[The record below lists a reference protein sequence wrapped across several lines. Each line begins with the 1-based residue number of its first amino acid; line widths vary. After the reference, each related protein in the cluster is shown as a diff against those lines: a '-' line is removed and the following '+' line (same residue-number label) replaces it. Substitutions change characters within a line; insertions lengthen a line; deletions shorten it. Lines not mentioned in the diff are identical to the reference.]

1 MFVRPSSLFLLL
13 EMHFSSLIAP
23 VFALLGAVSGNSL
36 AGRAAQLTQVQ
47 NFGDNPSGTG
57 MYIYV
62 PQKLAAKPA
71 VIVAIHFC
79 TGTAQA
85 YYQQSPYSK
94 LADQKGFIVIYP
106 SSPHAGTCWDVS
118 SQKSLKHN
126 GGGDSNAIANMVTY
140 TLKKY
145 NADPKR
151 VFVTG
156 SSSGAMMTNVMAST
170 YPELFAAATAYSGV
184 PAGCFVSSSG
194 QVDAWNST
202 CAQGNVDQSA
212 AYWTNV
218 VKNMYPGYSG
228 ARPRFQIYHGSIDTT
243 LRPNNYRESVK
254 EWTGVSGFDANKPQ
268 TVKNNF
274 PANGYTT
281 DIWGVDSAN
290 PLGKVQGIYAL
301 NVGHTVPINGA
312 QDMAWFGL

>member
-1 MFVRPSSLFLLL
+1 
-13 EMHFSSLIAP
+13 MHFSSFIAP

-36 AGRAAQLTQVQ
+36 AGRAAQLTQVN

-62 PQKLAAKPA
+62 PTKLAAKPPI
-71 VIVAIHFC
+71 IVAIHYC
-79 TGTAQA
+79 QGTAQA
-85 YYQQSPYSK
+85 YYQGSPYAK
-94 LADQKGFIVIYP
+94 LADEKGFIVIYP

-118 SQKSLKHN
+118 SQKSLKHG
-126 GGGDSNAIANMVTY
+126 GGGDSNAIANMVSY

-145 NADPKR
+145 NADPKK

-156 SSSGAMMTNVMAST
+156 SSSGAMMTNVMAAT

-194 QVDAWNST
+194 AVDAWNST

-218 VKNMYPGYSG
+218 VKNMYPGYNG
-228 ARPRFQIYHGSIDTT
+228 ARPRFQVYHGSIDTT

-254 EWTGVSGFDANKPQ
+254 EWTGVFGYDASKPQ

-274 PANGYTT
+274 PLNGYTT